1 MPISDSIKSKSVA
14 GGIPEKIRHFLNK
27 TEFLNIATCDFS
39 GRPNVA
45 PKFLIKVE
53 DSNIYLADYV
63 FGRTF
68 ANLTINSRASLSTIN
83 LDTLTGYQINGSVSV
98 ITRGPEFKRMIKEMQ
113 SKQVKFS
120 ARKLIEGLHK
130 ETRIKDYEVTLPE
143 KACILKVKIK
153 ELVEIGK
160 SGKVERK
167 KYK

>member
-1 MPISDSIKSKSVA
+1 
-14 GGIPEKIRHFLNK
+14 
-27 TEFLNIATCDFS
+27 
-39 GRPNVA
+39 
-45 PKFLIKVE
+45 
-53 DSNIYLADYV
+53 
-63 FGRTF
+63 
-68 ANLTINSRASLSTIN
+68 
-83 LDTLTGYQINGSVSV
+83 
-98 ITRGPEFKRMIKEMQ
+98 MIKEMQ

-160 SGKVERK
+160 SGKVDRR